1 MQAFFQEKSVHHQQ
15 KFSFKNDV
23 QKKIQIFSRIFS

>member
-1 MQAFFQEKSVHHQQ
+1 MKTFFQEKSVHHQQ
-15 KFSFKNDV
+15 KFTFKIDA